1 MKKILAVIPLTILFI
16 LLSNNQSVLAARIR
30 VGSALNTDAAW
41 TGNPNGVYDAYADIN
56 DASDLYPYERN
67 SGYLYVGYGSNASYL
82 YSLYWYDP
90 IGDRYLGLST
100 YNTRVLYLENSNFQ
114 PVTLTSSSGTTY
126 CYSDYDEFVE
136 NLPPEYRPEE
146 PSEPTWWDLVKDYL
160 FGFGD
165 EPLWD
170 LIPDLWD
177 LWFGF
182 HLDGDD
188 VQYGEPIEYI
198 DPPSPT
204 PFPTQIPYQTIIN
217 PSGEVTYKYIGPSGV
232 PITATAPPPEP
243 TYTIII
249 TDYPKYDVSGVPVP
263 PDEGLN
269 DIIDSLDD
277 TVTEYQEGLSVVQNS
292 MSVLPLKWFF
302 FFGIPAAII
311 IIAGII
317 KSLLGG

>member
-1 MKKILAVIPLTILFI
+1 MKKFFAIFPITILFI
-16 LLSNNQSVLAARIR
+16 LLSNYSDVFATVAFPEGTYIIIGGAGGAYRGYNSENPISYVLNGTTLTFSSSSIIYEYTFSSGADEIPSYEQILN
-30 VGSALNTDAAW
+30 GSL
-41 TGNPNGVYDAYADIN
+41 
-56 DASDLYPYERN
+56 
-67 SGYLYVGYGSNASYL
+67 
-82 YSLYWYDP
+82 
-90 IGDRYLGLST
+90 LST
-100 YNTRVLYLENSNFQ
+100 SYSFTRYYVPAVNIYVVNGSFNGSGINSE
-114 PVTLTSSSGTTY
+114 TY
-126 CYSDYDEFVE
+126 P
-136 NLPPEYRPEE
+136 NLPEPEPD
-146 PSEPTWWDLVKDYL
+146 PTWWDLVKDYL
-160 FGFGD
+160 FGFGE

-188 VQYGEPIEYI
+188 VEYGEPIEYI
-198 DPPSPT
+198 EPPSPT

-243 TYTIII
+243 TYTIQI
-249 TDYPKYDVSGVPVP
+249 TDYPQYDVSGVPVP

-277 TVTEYQEGLSVVQNS
+277 TVSEYQEGLSVVQNS